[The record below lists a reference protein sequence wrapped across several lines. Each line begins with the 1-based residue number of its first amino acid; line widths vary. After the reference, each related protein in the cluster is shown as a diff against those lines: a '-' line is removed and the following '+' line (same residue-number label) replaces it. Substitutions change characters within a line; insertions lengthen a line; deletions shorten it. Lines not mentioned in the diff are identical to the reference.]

1 MASAS
6 DVPSRIAAARFR
18 LWKMCIRDRAWF
30 EERDVAGTM
39 AFLSD
44 DVHFVGTGE
53 NEFAVGTKQMA
64 VSYTHLRTM

>member
-1 MASAS
+1 M
-6 DVPSRIAAARFR
+6 
-18 LWKMCIRDRAWF
+18 RDQMTLEGTVRALCRAWF

-53 NEFAVGTKQMA
+53 NEFAVGTKQMEQ
-64 VSYTHLRTM
+64 YLRQDIAEIPSRLPASWA